1 MPHFPKVINYISQY
15 REQHCLHVGRGF
27 VGEEGLVAGVEPR
40 PPHPA
45 VLPRQQHQPGRLL
58 QLGLGGL
65 LGDGRQLGA
74 QLRVQLLRW
83 GRCLELETKVKR
95 RFAKISQSRRRLLQ
109 GPFLG

>member
-1 MPHFPKVINYISQY
+1 MLCCATFSKGNYISQY
-15 REQHCLHVGRGF
+15 GKQHCLHVGRGF

-83 GRCLELETKVKR
+83 GGV
-95 RFAKISQSRRRLLQ
+95 
-109 GPFLG
+109 